1 MKRIDYFW
9 PRAATQISGIVFISQ
24 ALIEVIGVRKE
35 GFEWVF
41 SACAFAF
48 AISCTVTILAIVWN
62 AIRARGE
69 KA

>member
-9 PRAATQISGIVFISQ
+9 LRAATQISGIVFISQ
-24 ALIEVIGVRKE
+24 AISVRKE

-62 AIRARGE
+62 AIRARGQ
-69 KA
+69 A

>member
-24 ALIEVIGVRKE
+24 AIIEVIGVRKE

-41 SACAFAF
+41 PACAIAF
-48 AISCTVTILAIVWN
+48 AISCTLTIASIVWN

-69 KA
+69 LK